1 MAEITI
7 QVDGVIRV
15 SANSYSNSSTTES
28 TLPLTL
34 FDTFWLKYHP
44 VERLF
49 FYELTDLTHHLFDS
63 VILPNLKR
71 SLSLTLLHYLP
82 LTGKIKWPPQAPKPA
97 VFYSPKDG
105 VSVTVAR
112 SSANFDRVSADDIHE
127 ALELRPLTPELVT
140 SDEFADIVA
149 LQITLFPNKGFSI
162 GISTH
167 HAIFDGKSSTT
178 FIKSWAHLCKS
189 LIDEDQQSPSLPP
202 ELIPSFDRT
211 VIKDPTGADVSFV
224 EKWFGLDDKYSSNSR
239 SLKVF
244 PTIGTTEGF
253 VRGTFELTREDLQKL
268 RNRVEEYYQVKESKN
283 KLHLSTFVVTFAYV
297 FVCMVKARGGDRDR
311 EVIIGLTADY
321 RTRRKPPI
329 PSNYFGNCLVAQ
341 VSFLKA
347 GDLMEEKGLEI
358 AADKLSE
365 AIKGFENKG
374 AVEALEEIFDLHCK
388 VKEGT
393 QVLAIAGSNRF
404 GVYETDFGWGR
415 PKKVEIVSIDRSSTS
430 FVSLAESR
438 RGHGGVEVGLV
449 LDKNEMDAF
458 ASFFN
463 QGLKVKG
470 L

>member
-1 MAEITI
+1 MAENTP

-15 SANSYSNSSTTES
+15 SPNSDFNSSTTES
-28 TLPLTL
+28 TLPLTF
-34 FDTFWLKYHP
+34 FDTFWLKFPP

-105 VSVTVAR
+105 VSVTVAE

-140 SDEFADIVA
+140 SDDFADMVA
-149 LQITLFPNKGFSI
+149 LQITLFPNKGFSV

-202 ELIPSFDRT
+202 ELTPSFDRT
-211 VIKDPTGADVSFV
+211 VIKDPTGADVSFI
-224 EKWFGLDDKYSSNSR
+224 EKWFGLEGKFSSNSR

-244 PTIGTTEGF
+244 PTIGTNEGF
-253 VRGTFELTREDLQKL
+253 VRGTFELTREDLKKL

-283 KLHLSTFVVTFAYV
+283 KIHLSTFVLTCAYV

-311 EVIIGLTADY
+311 EVLIGLTADY
-321 RTRRKPPI
+321 RTRLEPPI
-329 PSNYFGNCLVAQ
+329 TSNYFGNCVVTQA
-341 VSFLKA
+341 SFLKA
-347 GDLMEEKGLEI
+347 EDLMEEKGVEI
-358 AADKLSE
+358 AAEKLSE
-365 AIKGFENKG
+365 AIKGVENKG
-374 AVEALEEIFDLHCK
+374 AAEALEKLFCLFGK
-388 VKEGT
+388 VEGGIQLLGT
-393 QVLAIAGSNRF
+393 AGSNRF

-415 PKKVEIVSIDRSSTS
+415 PKKVEVVSIDRTGS
-430 FVSLAESR
+430 VSLAESR

-463 QGLKVKG
+463 QGLKFV
-470 L
+470 

>member
-1 MAEITI
+1 MAEHTLK
-7 QVDGVIRV
+7 VDGVIRV
-15 SANSYSNSSTTES
+15 SPNSDSNGSITES

-34 FDTFWLKYHP
+34 FDIFWLKFHP

-49 FYELTDLTHHLFDS
+49 FYELTDLTHHFFDS

-97 VFYSPKDG
+97 VFYSPNDG
-105 VSVTVAR
+105 VSVTVAE

-140 SDEFADIVA
+140 SDEFADMVA

-162 GISTH
+162 GVSTH

-189 LIDEDQQSPSLPP
+189 LMDEDQQSPSLPP
-202 ELIPSFDRT
+202 ELTPSFDRT

-224 EKWFGLDDKYSSNSR
+224 EKWFGLEGKHSSNSR

-244 PTIGTTEGF
+244 QSFGTIESFG
-253 VRGTFELTREDLQKL
+253 RGTFELTREDLKKL

-283 KLHLSTFVVTFAYV
+283 KLHLSTFVLTCAYV

-311 EVIIGLTADY
+311 EVVIGFTADY
-321 RTRRKPPI
+321 RTRLEPPI
-329 PSNYFGNCLVAQ
+329 PSNYFGNCLATLVL
-341 VSFLKA
+341 FLKA
-347 GDLMEEKGLEI
+347 GDLMEEKGFEI

-365 AIKGFENKG
+365 AIKGLENKR
-374 AVEALEEIFDLHCK
+374 AVEALEEIFDLYGK

-393 QVLAIAGSNRF
+393 QILSTSGSNRF

-415 PKKVEIVSIDRSSTS
+415 PKKVEIVSIDRNNS
-430 FVSLAESR
+430 VSLAESR
-438 RGHGGVEVGLV
+438 RRHGGVEVGLV

-463 QGLKVKG
+463 DGLIFV
-470 L
+470 

>member
-1 MAEITI
+1 MAENTL

-15 SANSYSNSSTTES
+15 SPNSDSNNSTIES
-28 TLPLTL
+28 TLPLTF
-34 FDTFWLKYHP
+34 FDTFWLKFPP

-82 LTGKIKWPPQAPKPA
+82 LTGKIKWPPQEPKPA
-97 VFYSPKDG
+97 VFYSPNDG
-105 VSVTVAR
+105 VSVTVAE
-112 SSANFDRVSADDIHE
+112 SNANFDRVSADDIHE

-140 SDEFADIVA
+140 SDDFADMVA
-149 LQITLFPNKGFSI
+149 LQITLFPNKGFSV
-162 GISTH
+162 GVSTH

-202 ELIPSFDRT
+202 ELTPSFDRT
-211 VIKDPTGADVSFV
+211 VIKDPTGADVSFI
-224 EKWFGLDDKYSSNSR
+224 EKWFGLDGKFSSNSR

-244 PTIGTTEGF
+244 PTIRTNEGF
-253 VRGTFELTREDLQKL
+253 VRGTFELTREDLKKL

-283 KLHLSTFVVTFAYV
+283 KLHLSTFVLTCAYV

-321 RTRRKPPI
+321 RTRLEPPI
-329 PSNYFGNCLVAQ
+329 TSNYFGNCVVIQ
-341 VSFLKA
+341 VSFSKA
-347 GDLMEEKGLEI
+347 EDLMEVKGVEI
-358 AADKLSE
+358 AAEKLSE
-365 AIKGFENKG
+365 AIKGLENKG
-374 AVEALEEIFDLHCK
+374 AVEALEKLFCLFGK
-388 VKEGT
+388 VEGGIQFLGT
-393 QVLAIAGSNRF
+393 AGSNRF

-415 PKKVEIVSIDRSSTS
+415 PKKVETVSIDRTGS
-430 FVSLAESR
+430 VSLAESR

-449 LDKNEMDAF
+449 LDKNEMEAF
-458 ASFFN
+458 TSFFN
-463 QGLKVKG
+463 QGLKFV
-470 L
+470 